1 MSLITR
7 EPVPVITT
15 ADYGFAHGDDAIAA
29 DVFAGRDE
37 GTQRVEG
44 KAVFYLGSEEQKD
57 RSADSPLGVHDFRRC
72 SAAVHKKGTRG

>member
-44 KAVFYLGSEEQKD
+44 KAVFYLGSEEQ
-57 RSADSPLGVHDFRRC
+57 
-72 SAAVHKKGTRG
+72 TN